1 MLYVLVNFI
10 LPGRGS
16 AGEGEYYRRTLIES
30 MVRVQT
36 VTLLAVIVLFLLIS
50 WTGASFHVQGYNVL
64 TPVQK
69 RWWMDTATALEPFM
83 NPSKEGKG
91 GKGEKG
97 GKENKKEENEEV
109 ADSSPGKPAPV
120 DLYHMEPY
128 LLLSDILI
136 KGQESPSSVT
146 SQSCYTMDA
155 EAYLSKVGNYRQ
167 LTNNYTREYPDHCSS
182 PFQEFILPFY
192 KPKPLVP
199 SSVAPVGASVNPVGA
214 SK

>member
-1 MLYVLVNFI
+1 MLYVLVNFS

-69 RWWMDTATALEPFM
+69 RWWMDTATALEPFV
-83 NPSKEGKG
+83 NPSKG
-91 GKGEKG
+91 GKGGKG

-167 LTNNYTREYPDHCSS
+167 LTNNYKREYPDHCSS